1 MEATILSGVVTG
13 GSAGGVFQE
22 IFDPI
27 GNVGSDNHQS
37 NSVFGFNEEQNVFL
51 DSNLAVDILGVGGA
65 GTVAAGQTIASRLF
79 LYFIALHRS
88 LGRGA

>member
-1 MEATILSGVVTG
+1 M
-13 GSAGGVFQE
+13 
-22 IFDPI
+22 
-27 GNVGSDNHQS
+27 
-37 NSVFGFNEEQNVFL
+37 FGFNEEQNVFL
-51 DSNLAVDILGVGGA
+51 DSNLGVDILGVGGA

>member
-1 MEATILSGVVTG
+1 M
-13 GSAGGVFQE
+13 
-22 IFDPI
+22 
-27 GNVGSDNHQS
+27 
-37 NSVFGFNEEQNVFL
+37 FGFNEEQNVFL

-65 GTVAAGQTIASRLF
+65 GTVAAGQTIAGRLF